1 MKQYIVDAFAEQS
14 FEGNPT
20 AVCILDKWLPEDL
33 MISITKENNLS
44 EIPFAVKETGN
55 YHLRWFTPGG
65 EIDLCGHATLATA
78 FVIMNYIDS
87 SLNQVSFD
95 TLSGQN

>member
-1 MKQYIVDAFAEQS
+1 
-14 FEGNPT
+14 
-20 AVCILDKWLPEDL
+20 
-33 MISITKENNLS
+33 MINITKENNLS
-44 EIPFAVKETGN
+44 EKPFAIKEAGN
-55 YHLRWFTPGG
+55 YLLRWFTPDG

-95 TLSGQN
+95 PLSGQN

>member
-1 MKQYIVDAFAEQS
+1 
-14 FEGNPT
+14 
-20 AVCILDKWLPEDL
+20 
-33 MISITKENNLS
+33 MINITKENNLS
-44 EIPFAVKETGN
+44 EKPFAIKEAGN

-65 EIDLCGHATLATA
+65 EINLCGPVTA

-95 TLSGQN
+95 PLSGQN